1 MKRDP
6 GTNYTIADGLVALS
20 RGANTYYTSPVI
32 DHALAP
38 AAAFNVSCGTWATSF
53 VATLQNSDD
62 NSDWTDEANTTY
74 GNTVSVTFTEADEDV
89 IKVPNPR
96 ARYSRVKV
104 VTGGTCVFSVANVSG
119 PLRAVDQG

>member
-6 GTNYTIADGLVALS
+6 GTNNLIEDGLVAVS
-20 RGANTYYTSPVI
+20 RTVATYYTDPVV

-38 AAAFNVSCGTWATSF
+38 SCTFNVSCGLWAGAF
-53 VATLQNSDD
+53 VATLQHSDGD
-62 NSDWTDEANTTY
+62 GWTDEADDSY
-74 GNTVSVTFTEADEDV
+74 GNTVSLTFSTEDEGV
-89 IKVPNPR
+89 INVPNPR

-104 VTGGTCVFSVANVSG
+104 VIGDTCVFSVTNISG